1 MNTNRYFSFS
11 RLGLVMKRDF
21 MENWKTNLYRFLGA
35 YCGFLILMFIG
46 YLSGDSFTSFSEL
59 VYRGYASVL
68 IIGGFF
74 WASIIME
81 PMNTQQNRASFLMLP
96 ASSLEKF
103 IARTLYVTLGFF
115 GLMTAGLLMAEVSR
129 FLLLPL
135 FDLPEDYSLS
145 ILPLIWQQFTEME
158 TMKFVGE
165 GAEESY
171 QISILAKVWGALA
184 LGWIYSFFIWG
195 GCYWRK
201 HAFWKTLGVI
211 ILISNLIGFLLVGLV
226 QWLEDCDKVEAM
238 AEWVNSFAEN
248 VTAPQVF
255 WCCIVVQIFLVIL
268 NWWLSYRCFTRSQ
281 VIKPKFRLL

>member
-1 MNTNRYFSFS
+1 
-11 RLGLVMKRDF
+11 

-268 NWWLSYRCFTRSQ
+268 NWWLSYRCSTRSQ

>member
-1 MNTNRYFSFS
+1 MNANRYFSFS

-46 YLSGDSFTSFSEL
+46 YLSADSFISFSEL

-145 ILPLIWQQFTEME
+145 ILPLIWQQLTEME

-201 HAFWKTLGVI
+201 HAFWKTWGVI

-238 AEWVNSFAEN
+238 AEWVNSFAKN
-248 VTAPQVF
+248 FTFPQVL
-255 WCCIVVQIFLVIL
+255 WCCIIVQIFLVIL